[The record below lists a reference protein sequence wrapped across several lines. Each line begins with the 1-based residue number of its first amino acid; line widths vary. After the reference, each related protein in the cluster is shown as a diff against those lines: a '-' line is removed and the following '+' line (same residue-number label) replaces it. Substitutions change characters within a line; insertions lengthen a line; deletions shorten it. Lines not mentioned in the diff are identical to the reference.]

1 MVTRCIESELILLS
15 TRSKRGNSFVKRVI
29 ALSVV
34 LVFASS
40 FATLAGCSG
49 GATASSSNP
58 SSASTSKS
66 SVEKEKH
73 YTSSYVVGVDQ
84 NDANKEVEYNEYLKS
99 TADQASKF
107 LAEVAS
113 NEGANDSTIEN
124 LSETLPD
131 AADKGVINLSMN
143 YDHIG
148 GVMMKCGNDVDKK
161 IIEVTN
167 KYPDYYQM
175 FDMYKTSEAQFIW
188 EEVSAGNYVFRVEK
202 RLEVDKNSK
211 EKNQDTILS
220 YSIGAT
226 STDDGEIKINLNEL
240 LNLINAK
247 SYMDNGYKY
256 DIESGNW
263 ISIDKSGANS
273 LSSNFVSPSVYVIF
287 KIVDSEGN
295 LINS

>member
-1 MVTRCIESELILLS
+1 MATRCIESELILLS
-15 TRSKRGNSFVKRVI
+15 TRSKRGNSFVKHLI

-40 FATLAGCSG
+40 FVALAGCSG

-58 SSASTSKS
+58 SSTSASKS

-73 YTSSYVVGVDQ
+73 YTSSYVIGVDQ

-273 LSSNFVSPSVYVIF
+273 LSSNFVSPSIYVVF
-287 KIVDSEGN
+287 KMVDSEGN